1 MYCCAAPFLRKP
13 HCSYS
18 NAMNTLSFFRN
29 AMLTALWLVAG
40 SLQAQTGHSNTE
52 PSDQSAFLYSNSR
65 SLPHKPEPDPGMP
78 RHALY
83 VEFAGNSGDRLSL
96 NYEYAIW
103 RQQKFTF
110 TARTGV
116 FYFQQ
121 KEFSPLKVQRD
132 AGDMIFG
139 LHTVYAAQ
147 TRHRIE
153 TGIGVNVRWQ
163 KLEGITN
170 YLSSNLVTASI
181 GYRMLPKDGK
191 GLMFR
196 ANLMMIHNAEFNWL
210 EYYVEGSKRPVSIM
224 PWAGLSV
231 GYAF

>member
-1 MYCCAAPFLRKP
+1 MNRSCLPPIFAA
-13 HCSYS
+13 
-18 NAMNTLSFFRN
+18 
-29 AMLTALWLVAG
+29 
-40 SLQAQTGHSNTE
+40 
-52 PSDQSAFLYSNSR
+52 AFLLPLLFCGGLSAQLPGAPLPDSGVSR
-65 SLPHKPEPDPGMP
+65 HS
-78 RHALY
+78 LY

-96 NYEYAIW
+96 NYELAIW
-103 RQQKFTF
+103 RQEKVTF

-121 KEFSPLKVQRD
+121 KDFSPLQVQRD

-139 LHTVYAAQ
+139 LHSIYAAS
-147 TRHRIE
+147 TRHRLE
-153 TGIGVNVRWQ
+153 TGVGVNIRWQ

-170 YLSSNLVTASI
+170 YLSSNLLTASI

-196 ANLMMIHNAEFNWL
+196 ANLMMIHNAEYNWL
-210 EYYVEGSKRPVSIM
+210 EYYAEGQRRRAPLM
-224 PWAGLSV
+224 PWAGLSI